1 MCPAGR
7 RSIATKLSL
16 VVGVLT
22 LWVIAVVLAYDIS
35 VSRHIPA
42 AKALILLLVS
52 AMVAVFVWRFCC
64 RLLIR
69 PLLKLQGG
77 IQAACDGTLEPVEVA
92 STGDEIELLGQSFN
106 QMIGNLASSRAQ
118 LREYQEQLEEKIRAR
133 TDELEQ
139 ALQKAMQ
146 ATQAKTE
153 FLASMSHE
161 LRTPLSGV
169 IGMLELM
176 LESPLTAE
184 QKEQLT
190 TAQSCA
196 RSLLALLN
204 DLLDLSKIEAG
215 CMVLEE
221 IPFEPRHLLADC
233 VKMYRARAKGKGIS
247 ITWSVAADVPRVLV
261 GDPLRVRQIL
271 SNLLSNAVKF
281 TSFGSVRAELKLAP
295 ESTHPS
301 KPVCACFEVADTGLG
316 ISAEQQSAIFDKF
329 AQADG
334 TISRRFGGTGLG
346 LAIVKKLTEL
356 QGGHITLE
364 SEIGKGSCFSV
375 LLPFAA
381 APESL
386 CAPSELPSGALA
398 TAEDASRGSILV
410 VEDNLINQKVVTS
423 LLRKKGY
430 LVDVA
435 NHGQEALDVLAGKAY
450 QLILMDVQMP
460 VLDGL
465 QATQQIR
472 ADPRFS
478 GLPIIAMTAHA
489 MNGDRER
496 CLQAG
501 MNEYLAKP
509 LDHKQL
515 LAVVDH
521 YLAPHRSCLPSTAV
535 HSPTPSSAAMNN
547 ADSALAGQMLQLFSQ
562 LAPEKIERM
571 RHAAAEGD
579 LTHLREDARKLS
591 SAANGLAAA
600 GVVRWAD
607 SLDEAAA
614 RADLDAISV
623 SLRHLEA
630 EVQRMQDCAP
640 ASRTA

>member
-1 MCPAGR
+1 
-7 RSIATKLSL
+7 
-16 VVGVLT
+16 
-22 LWVIAVVLAYDIS
+22 
-35 VSRHIPA
+35 
-42 AKALILLLVS
+42 
-52 AMVAVFVWRFCC
+52 
-64 RLLIR
+64 
-69 PLLKLQGG
+69 
-77 IQAACDGTLEPVEVA
+77 
-92 STGDEIELLGQSFN
+92 
-106 QMIGNLASSRAQ
+106 
-118 LREYQEQLEEKIRAR
+118 
-133 TDELEQ
+133 
-139 ALQKAMQ
+139 
-146 ATQAKTE
+146 
-153 FLASMSHE
+153 
-161 LRTPLSGV
+161 
-169 IGMLELM
+169 MLELV

-196 RSLLALLN
+196 RSLLSLLN

-215 CMVLEE
+215 RMVLEE

-233 VKMYRARAKGKGIS
+233 VKTYRAKAKGKGIA
-247 ITWSVAADVPRVLV
+247 ITWSVAAEVPRVLV

-281 TSFGSVRAELKLAP
+281 TSFGSVRAELKLAAD
-295 ESTHPS
+295 SIHQS
-301 KPVCACFEVADTGLG
+301 RPVCVRFEVADTGPG

-356 QGGHITLE
+356 QGGRIGLE
-364 SEIGKGSCFSV
+364 SEIGKGSCFSI
-375 LLPFAA
+375 LLPFTA

-386 CAPSELPSGALA
+386 CSPGEVPRAALA
-398 TAEDASRGSILV
+398 TAEDAPRGPILV

-430 LVDVA
+430 MVDVA
-435 NHGQEALDVLAGKAY
+435 NHGQEALDLLAGKAY

-460 VLDGL
+460 VLDGF
-465 QATQQIR
+465 QATHQIR
-472 ADPRFS
+472 ANPRLC

-509 LDHKQL
+509 VDHKQL
-515 LAVVDH
+515 LTFVEQ
-521 YLAPHRSCLPSTAV
+521 YLAQQRSGLPSPAV
-535 HSPTPSSAAMNN
+535 APSPPTPAVMGN
-547 ADSALAGQMLQLFSQ
+547 ADPALAKQMIQLFSQ
-562 LAPEKIERM
+562 LAPERIERM
-571 RHAAAEGD
+571 RHAATEGD
-579 LTHLREDARKLS
+579 LPHLREDARKLS
-591 SAANGLAAA
+591 AAANSLAAG

-614 RADLDAISV
+614 RADLEGV
-623 SLRHLEA
+623 STSLQNLEA
-630 EVQRMQDCAP
+630 EIQRMQDCAP

>member
-1 MCPAGR
+1 MCLAGR
-7 RSIATKLSL
+7 RSLATKLSL

-22 LWVIAVVLAYDIS
+22 LWVIAVVLGYDIS
-35 VSRHIPA
+35 VSRRIPA
-42 AKALILLLVS
+42 AEALILLLVS
-52 AMVAVFVWRFCC
+52 ALVAVFVWRFCC

-69 PLLKLQGG
+69 PLRQLQGG
-77 IQAACDGTLEPVEVA
+77 LQAACDGTLQPVEVA
-92 STGDEIELLGQSFN
+92 ATGDEIESLGRSFN
-106 QMIGNLASSRAQ
+106 LMIGNLASSRAQ
-118 LREYQEQLEEKIRAR
+118 LREYQEQLEAKIRDR

-139 ALQKAMQ
+139 ALQQARQ

-153 FLASMSHE
+153 FLANMSHE

-169 IGMLELM
+169 IGMLELV

-190 TAQSCA
+190 AAQSCA

-215 CMVLEE
+215 RMVLEE

-233 VKMYRARAKGKGIS
+233 VKTYAARAKSKGIS
-247 ITWSVAADVPRVLV
+247 ITWAASAGVPRVLV

-295 ESTHPS
+295 ESIHPS
-301 KPVCACFEVADTGLG
+301 KPVSVRFEVADTGPG
-316 ISAEQQSAIFDKF
+316 IGADQQPAIFDKF
-329 AQADG
+329 TQADG
-334 TISRRFGGTGLG
+334 SISRRFGGTGLG

-356 QGGHITLE
+356 QGGRIALE

-375 LLPFAA
+375 TLPFSAAPQSSCAA
-381 APESL
+381 A
-386 CAPSELPSGALA
+386 ELPSAALA
-398 TAEDASRGSILV
+398 TAGDASRGPILL

-435 NHGQEALDVLAGKAY
+435 NHGQEALDLLAGKTY
-450 QLILMDVQMP
+450 QLVLMDVQMP

-465 QATQQIR
+465 RATQQIR
-472 ADPRFS
+472 ADPRLS
-478 GLPIIAMTAHA
+478 GLPVIAMTAHA

-509 LDHKQL
+509 VDHRQL
-515 LAVVDH
+515 LAIVEQ
-521 YLAPHRSCLPSTAV
+521 YLAPRRSGPPSTPA
-535 HSPTPSSAAMNN
+535 HPPTPSSAAIHH
-547 ADSALAGQMLQLFSQ
+547 ADPALAGQMLQLFSQ
-562 LAPEKIERM
+562 VAPERIERM
-571 RHAAAEGD
+571 RHAAAVGD
-579 LTHLREDARKLS
+579 LTLLREDARKLS
-591 SAANGLAAA
+591 SAADSLAAA
-600 GVVRWAD
+600 AVARWAD

-614 RADLDAISV
+614 HADLEAVGV

-630 EVQRMQDCAP
+630 EVQRMQAAP